1 MATVTAATMA
11 TGIAPIPGRTIFLN
25 LRDDDGRRASAGGRH
40 LFDVEPGGELAV
52 GAQHDQHRPLPPEHP
67 IGCRSQRRHL

>member
-11 TGIAPIPGRTIFLN
+11 TGIAPIPVRTIFLN
-25 LRDDDGRRASAGGRH
+25 LRDDDARRAGAGGRH
-40 LFDVEPGGELAV
+40 LFDVEPGGELAA
-52 GAQHDQHRPLPPEHP
+52 GAQHVQHRPLPPEQP